1 MGTYYAVHLRSG
13 WVSPKD
19 GHLPAKRG
27 NSGKLRIHFE
37 LGQKSHER
45 HQTTVLEALATRGH
59 EIIKT
64 ACTTD
69 CPGLIEHTLPTDDH
83 RNLLAFSAFV
93 RDDGWGRMSYL
104 VRTVRDYLRYVRP
117 EHMSSDVISH
127 RARNML
133 RIGYDAA
140 SAEAAKPWLELLD
153 AGTLDIAA
161 LERLDR
167 SLDAMEAA
175 IPPHPAILGYVRSI
189 DADVFCVTPM
199 LMTQYGQTDLV
210 KAVRAQGIPI
220 VFLAGSWDNLTTKG
234 TTHIVPDLTLV
245 WNDIQVDEAEKFH
258 AIPRETVKAVGAP
271 RFDDFWEREIEI
283 PYPAFCA
290 DYGLDASRQT
300 ITYLGS
306 SNLIVK
312 DETSFVRQWIA
323 RLRESGSRQVAEA
336 NILLRPHPKFTKGWA
351 EIAAEFPRVGIS
363 VSKILNNDS
372 TLFHAMAHS
381 RAVVGANTSAELE
394 AAILDCPIFTIKDP
408 AFVSGQDGTIHFG
421 YLAGSL
427 AEVATSLDEHVEQI
441 TAEMSRERRKGRNE
455 AFLRSF
461 LRPMGLDRRAADTTA
476 EAIESVARPGSERA
490 RMDAAGAKRPAPKA
504 PAREPELAGSLR
516 SLARSIRSRVRI

>member
-1 MGTYYAVHLRSG
+1 
-13 WVSPKD
+13 
-19 GHLPAKRG
+19 
-27 NSGKLRIHFE
+27 LRIQFE

-45 HQTTVLEALATRGH
+45 HQTTVLESLAARGH
-59 EIIKT
+59 EIVKT

-69 CPGLIEHTLPTDDH
+69 CPGLIEQTLPTDDH
-83 RNLLAFSAFV
+83 RNLLAFSAFI
-93 RDDGWGRMSYL
+93 RDDGWGRMAYL

-117 EHMSSDVISH
+117 EHNSSDVISH

-153 AGTLDIAA
+153 SRSLDIEA

-167 SLDAMEAA
+167 SLDAMESA
-175 IPPHPAILGYVRSI
+175 IPPHPAIVDYVRSI
-189 DADVFCVTPM
+189 GADIFCVTPM

-210 KAVRAQGIPI
+210 KAVRAEGIPI

-234 TTHIVPDLTLV
+234 TTHITPDLTLV

-258 AIPRETVKAVGAP
+258 SIPRETVRAVGAP
-271 RFDDFWEREIEI
+271 RFDEFWEREIEI
-283 PYPAFCA
+283 PYADFCA
-290 DYGLDASRQT
+290 GYGLDASKPT

-312 DETSFVRQWIA
+312 DETSFVRQWIG
-323 RLRESGSRQVAEA
+323 RLRASATTDVAQA
-336 NILLRPHPKFTKGWA
+336 NILLRPHPKFSKGWQ
-351 EIAAEFPRVGIS
+351 EVTKEFDRVGIS
-363 VSKILNNDS
+363 LSKVLNNDS
-372 TLFHAMAHS
+372 SLFHAMAHS

-408 AFVSGQDGTIHFG
+408 TFVSGQDGTIHFG
-421 YLAGSL
+421 YLAGDL
-427 AEVATSLDEHVEQI
+427 AEVAKSLEEHVEQI
-441 TAEMSRERRKGRNE
+441 NAEMGRERRKGKND

-461 LRPMGLDRRAADTTA
+461 LRPMGLERRAADTTA
-476 EAIESVARPGSERA
+476 EAIEAAATARSSASVNGVAA
-490 RMDAAGAKRPAPKA
+490 NDAVREA
-504 PAREPELAGSLR
+504 PARELELARPLR
-516 SLARSIRSRVRI
+516 NLARSIRSRVRI